1 MVVTSSARES
11 ISKISPLLR
20 FSLLSAISLAA
31 WWGPLTSSFALALHD
46 DRYTHILLILPVS
59 ITLIYLEWK
68 SSETPPR
75 SPSSPGL
82 VFLFAAV
89 AATVVA
95 RLQILPLRN
104 DERLS
109 LNMLALVIWWIG
121 AFILSF
127 GIHAFPR
134 ALFPLCFLFWM
145 VPIPEFVLNP
155 IVKLLQERSAAS
167 ARLLFAIS
175 GVPVTYEGTFITVP
189 GLTVEVARE
198 CSSIRSSL
206 MLVVTTMVL
215 AQMVLHSIWRKALV
229 IAVAIPISVAKNGLR
244 IFVLAML
251 ATRVDRSFITGRLHH
266 QGGIIYFLIAL
277 AVILVLIWILRRSE
291 EKSGVSA
298 KTEDS
303 LHIPQE
309 PAPH

>member
-11 ISKISPLLR
+11 ISKVSPLLR
-20 FSLLSAISLAA
+20 FSVLCAISLVI
-31 WWGPLTSSFALALHD
+31 WWGPLTSLFTLALHD
-46 DRYTHILLILPVS
+46 DRYTHILLIVPVS

-68 SSETPPR
+68 SSETPLG
-75 SPSSPGL
+75 SPSRPGL

-104 DERLS
+104 NERLS

-127 GIHAFPR
+127 GIRAFRR

-145 VPIPEFVLNP
+145 VPIPDFVLNP
-155 IVKLLQERSAAS
+155 IVKLLQESSAAS
-167 ARLLFAIS
+167 ARLLFAIA
-175 GVPVTYEGTFITVP
+175 GVPVTNEGTFITVP

-206 MLVVTTMVL
+206 MLVVTTLVL
-215 AQMVLHSIWRKALV
+215 AQMLLHSIWRKALV

-251 ATRVDRSFITGRLHH
+251 ATRVDRSFMTGRLHH

-291 EKSGVSA
+291 EKSGVSM
-298 KTEDS
+298 KTEDN
-303 LHIPQE
+303 LHIPRQ

>member
-1 MVVTSSARES
+1 VVTSSARES
-11 ISKISPLLR
+11 ISKVSPLLR
-20 FSLLSAISLAA
+20 FSVLCAISLVI
-31 WWGPLTSSFALALHD
+31 WLGPLTSAFTLALRD

-59 ITLIYLEWK
+59 ITLIYMECK
-68 SSETPPR
+68 SSAGPSE
-75 SPSSPGL
+75 SPSRLGL
-82 VFLFAAV
+82 IFLFTAV

-95 RLQILPLRN
+95 RLQIFSLRN

-109 LNMLALVIWWIG
+109 LDMLALVLWWIG
-121 AFILSF
+121 AFIVSF
-127 GIHAFPR
+127 GVRAFQR

-145 VPIPEFVLNP
+145 VPVPDFVLNP
-155 IVKLLQERSAAS
+155 IVRLLQEGSVAS
-167 ARLLFAIS
+167 ARLFFAIA
-175 GVPVTYEGTFITVP
+175 GVPLTYEGTLITVP
-189 GLTVEVARE
+189 RLTVEVAPE

-215 AQMVLHSIWRKALV
+215 AQMVMRSVWRKALV
-229 IAVAIPISVAKNGLR
+229 IAVAIPLSVAKNGLR

-251 ATRVDRSFITGRLHH
+251 ATRVDRSFLTGRLHH

-298 KTEDS
+298 KAEDR

-309 PAPH
+309 PAVR